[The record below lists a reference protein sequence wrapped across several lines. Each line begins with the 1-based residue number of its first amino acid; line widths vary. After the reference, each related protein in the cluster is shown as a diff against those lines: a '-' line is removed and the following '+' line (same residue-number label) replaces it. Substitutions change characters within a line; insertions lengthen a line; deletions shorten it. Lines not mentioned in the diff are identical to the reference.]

1 MSFKLKII
9 IIVVMISLLIY
20 VFRKIKHSHFSTK
33 YALIWVVADILVIVA
48 TLLVEKLVS
57 FVKIFGI
64 ETVANLMFF
73 IGFIFLLV
81 VSFNLSYQVSILNKK
96 IISLTQ
102 TIGINNN
109 ENK

>member
-33 YALIWVVADILVIVA
+33 YALIGVVADLLVIVA

-57 FVKIFGI
+57 FVNLVLLLLLNGEKNCFLEFTFFNKFLSFSLFPLHKILY
-64 ETVANLMFF
+64 LMAFVF
-73 IGFIFLLV
+73 SIFKKLL
-81 VSFNLSYQVSILNKK
+81 K
-96 IISLTQ
+96 
-102 TIGINNN
+102 
-109 ENK
+109 

>member
-1 MSFKLKII
+1 MSLKLKII
-9 IIVVMISLLIY
+9 IIIIMVSLLLY
-20 VFRKIKHSHFSTK
+20 VFRKIKHSNFSTK
-33 YALIWVVADILVIVA
+33 YALIWIVADILVIIA

-57 FVKIFGI
+57 LVKFFGI

-73 IGFIFLLV
+73 LGFIFLLV
-81 VSFNLSYQVSILNKK
+81 VNFNLSYQVSILNKK

-102 TIGINNN
+102 NLGINDN